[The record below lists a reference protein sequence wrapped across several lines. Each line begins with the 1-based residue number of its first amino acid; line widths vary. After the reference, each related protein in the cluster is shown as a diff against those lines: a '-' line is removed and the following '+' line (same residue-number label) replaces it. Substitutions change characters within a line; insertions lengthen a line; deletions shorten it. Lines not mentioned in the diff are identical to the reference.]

1 MMVILRKPRNDIS
14 KYVGIQSK
22 EVNKKLQSNRFFP
35 LYWNGDTMYYIK
47 NKELEEFLRKVGI
60 GID

>member
-1 MMVILRKPRNDIS
+1 MMVILGKPRNDIS

-35 LYWNGDTMYYIK
+35 LYWSGDTMYYIK
-47 NKELEEFLRKVGI
+47 NKKLEEFLRKVGI